1 MDRDEL
7 LEVLGNQTRKEA
19 LEGLWHNWENAPE
32 WFWQELLELLNRNSE
47 RIQIS
52 ICWLI
57 KRRLSLAN
65 DSELAQKLL
74 ANDLTHLAPMATVD
88 LCQGLCQTN
97 LAQVPAD
104 PIRRFLDHCLDHE
117 NVFLQAWS
125 LSLLCHLAPLHPE
138 WLDEARSRAEKAGNS
153 EKASIRA
160 RVRNLRARY
169 AFLN

>member
-74 ANDLTHLAPMATVD
+74 ANALFFS
-88 LCQGLCQTN
+88 
-97 LAQVPAD
+97 
-104 PIRRFLDHCLDHE
+104 PIITR
-117 NVFLQAWS
+117 NTLQA
-125 LSLLCHLAPLHPE
+125 E
-138 WLDEARSRAEKAGNS
+138 E
-153 EKASIRA
+153 
-160 RVRNLRARY
+160 
-169 AFLN
+169 